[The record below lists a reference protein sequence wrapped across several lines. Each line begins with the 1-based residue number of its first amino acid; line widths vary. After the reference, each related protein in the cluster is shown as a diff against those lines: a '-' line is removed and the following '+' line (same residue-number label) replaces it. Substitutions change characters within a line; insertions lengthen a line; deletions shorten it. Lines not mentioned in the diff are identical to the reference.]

1 MAQTHGSRAGLG
13 PKFPVPGA
21 RLLGRTGRLIASLS
35 VRTRIAVIALIP
47 IAGLI
52 VNAIAFTRSE
62 AEVETAF
69 AAAHRA
75 AKMAEASADYQS
87 MLANIRILARDFSF
101 QPTEEQVR
109 TFADF
114 RDQAFER
121 LNTIDIQLRLTDASS
136 QRAEAANALHT
147 LRAGL
152 DNIAS
157 NFKKIIDEQRKLG
170 FTEREGVRKRLREG
184 SNAVDS
190 IINDDAS
197 WADENDAR
205 KLITLLVMMRRYEAE
220 YQINRMEFVQ
230 LAFFSKFSAFKESVT
245 RAEIDAAKK
254 NELLGKVTDY
264 ADAFA
269 DWIRGTDNVRPL
281 LTVIDAD
288 TQQMMP
294 TADRLIGHARE
305 QAARADVV
313 LKTSQSRTHWIVGLV
328 GCAAVLIG
336 LGLSWVI
343 GRSITGPLKGL
354 AGVMKQLA
362 AGDTSARIPATHA
375 RDEIGDMA
383 RAVIVF
389 RDTMIERERLA
400 EAQSQTSRA
409 RERRSEIIA
418 ATIARFE
425 KSVGDV
431 LNKVRAAAGQM
442 ESTSG
447 KLDAAASVMAAE
459 AHKAQQ
465 RVSTAATNVTT
476 AAGSVEELA
485 ASIGE
490 ISAQTHTATDV
501 AQRAVAEA
509 RRTVRTMEGLSSA
522 ATRIGEVVSLIQS
535 IAGQTNLLALN
546 ATIEAARAGE
556 AGRGFAVVASEVKS
570 LAAQTAKA
578 TQDIGEQIGSIQSAT
593 ADATQAIL
601 QVNAIIGDMSALAAS
616 VATTIEEQN
625 SAVTSIADGVTTA
638 SSEARDGAEAMSRVA
653 AATAD
658 ARATAT
664 DVRSVADALAAE
676 AEGLEGEVRRFLA
689 EVQAA

>member
-1 MAQTHGSRAGLG
+1 MAQTQGSPAGLG
-13 PKFPVPGA
+13 PRSPAPSA
-21 RLLGRTGRLIASLS
+21 RLLGKTSRLIASLS

-101 QPTEEQVR
+101 QPTDEQVR
-109 TFADF
+109 DFANL

-121 LNTIDIQLRLTDASS
+121 LNTIDIQLRLAEANS
-136 QRAEAANALHT
+136 QRAEAANALQT

-152 DNIAS
+152 ENIAS
-157 NFKKIIDEQRKLG
+157 NFNKIIDEQRKLG
-170 FTEREGVRKRLREG
+170 FTEREGVRKRLRDG

-190 IINDDAS
+190 IINNDAS
-197 WADENDAR
+197 WTEDNDAR
-205 KLITLLVMMRRYEAE
+205 KLTTLLVMMRRYEAE
-220 YQINRMEFVQ
+220 YQISRMEFVQ
-230 LAFFSKFSAFKESVT
+230 LAFFNKFAAFKESLA
-245 RAEIDAAKK
+245 RAEVDAAKK
-254 NELLGKVTDY
+254 NELLRKATDY
-264 ADAFA
+264 ADGFA

-281 LTVIDAD
+281 LTIIDAD

-305 QAARADVV
+305 QAAKADAV
-313 LKTSQSRTHWIVGLV
+313 LKASQSRTHWIVGLV

-336 LGLSWVI
+336 LGLSWII

-362 AGDTSARIPATHA
+362 AGDTSARIPATRAH
-375 RDEIGDMA
+375 DEIGDMA
-383 RAVIVF
+383 RSVIVF

-447 KLDAAASVMAAE
+447 KLDDAANVMAAE
-459 AHKAQQ
+459 AHQAQR
-465 RVSTAATNVTT
+465 RVSTAAANVTT

-485 ASIGE
+485 ASISE

-509 RRTVRTMEGLSSA
+509 RRTVRTMEGLSCA

-578 TQDIGEQIGSIQSAT
+578 TQDIAEQIGSIQSAT
-593 ADATQAIL
+593 ADATQAIS
-601 QVNAIIGDMSALAAS
+601 QVNAIIGDMSAMAAS

-638 SSEARDGAEAMSRVA
+638 STEARDGAEAMSRVA

-658 ARATAT
+658 ARATAA